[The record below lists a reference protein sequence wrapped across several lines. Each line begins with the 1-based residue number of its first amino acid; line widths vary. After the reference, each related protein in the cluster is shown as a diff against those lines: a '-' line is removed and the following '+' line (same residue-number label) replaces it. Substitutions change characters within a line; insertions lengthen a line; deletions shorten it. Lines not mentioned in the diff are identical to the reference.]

1 MNSDVLF
8 SVKDKRL
15 LQKAREV
22 YGPQKE
28 LGVAAEECIEL
39 AKELIKVL
47 RYDDFFNAV
56 EDTKEKVV
64 EEVADVIIV
73 LDHIIE
79 LYHINEY
86 NLIPHVHRKMKRL
99 EYWLENSNSIEF
111 TTKHRE
117 ESE

>member
-1 MNSDVLF
+1 MNLDVLF
-8 SVKDKRL
+8 SIKDKHTL
-15 LQKAREV
+15 KKARDV

-56 EDTKEKVV
+56 DETKENVI
-64 EEVADVIIV
+64 EEVADVLIV

-79 LYHINEY
+79 LYNIKEY
-86 NLIPHVHRKMKRL
+86 NLIPHIHRKMKRL